1 MKFNNLNLMAGV
13 KKPEF
18 TGKDVE
24 SEKIIQTEE
33 KVDYKDTVETL
44 GHQVN
49 LNRKEDMNTAFNF
62 KFIPREKI
70 VFNPNND
77 FDMENIDE
85 MADSILNF
93 GMQHNFVAL
102 YNDDNDTYILESGER
117 RMRACDLLHEKYGNL
132 DSNERNDDYFW
143 YELNVKPFYEKGF
156 PVNVKKINTQ
166 KVTMNIRN

>member
-102 YNDDNDTYILESGER
+102 YNDDNDTYILESG
-117 RMRACDLLHEKYGNL
+117 
-132 DSNERNDDYFW
+132 
-143 YELNVKPFYEKGF
+143 
-156 PVNVKKINTQ
+156 
-166 KVTMNIRN
+166 